1 MKKLLYLLPIVL
13 VGFSCQKVI
22 DVDLNEAEPKLV
34 IEAIYTAEDSTV
46 RVRITQTSSF
56 FSASGEPTVD
66 NASVSIMDE
75 NGVITAI
82 PNVGDGHYQLSN
94 YAPQFG
100 TSYTVSVTHN
110 GTIYTSTCEMN
121 SIVDQLDI
129 FYEESDQAI
138 GGGGFGGGESND
150 TTYVA
155 LLQFIDPAEIGNYY
169 QGTWLLND
177 TESNSLEEMILLD
190 DNLTNGNNVFFP
202 IFGITFEPGDS
213 LEIDFRTVDKKI
225 YDYYT
230 ELISLT
236 DPSSAAPAN
245 PDYFWSNDALGY
257 FNAYGNSRKYVVF
270 P

>member
-1 MKKLLYLLPIVL
+1 M
-13 VGFSCQKVI
+13 
-22 DVDLNEAEPKLV
+22 
-34 IEAIYTAEDSTV
+34 
-46 RVRITQTSSF
+46 
-56 FSASGEPTVD
+56 
-66 NASVSIMDE
+66 
-75 NGVITAI
+75 
-82 PNVGDGHYQLSN
+82 
-94 YAPQFG
+94 
-100 TSYTVSVTHN
+100 
-110 GTIYTSTCEMN
+110 
-121 SIVDQLDI
+121 
-129 FYEESDQAI
+129 
-138 GGGGFGGGESND
+138 
-150 TTYVA
+150 
-155 LLQFIDPAEIGNYY
+155 
-169 QGTWLLND
+169 ND